1 MPPYDGYSSVLDGSL
16 RIESSTNSDRYGNG
30 SLIVQNGCEFYG
42 SSDQYLKTTSTLA
55 NLYVQSAKNFSASA
69 PQGTVVVTGLTGA
82 SLTATAGN
90 VTASGTSANLTAT
103 TGGVS
108 VSGGTSASLTSTAG
122 GVSVG
127 GATSAS
133 VSSTLGPASLTATAG
148 DATVQASG
156 TVYLTGAI
164 KTENFA
170 SATCSSTNDYLVKS
184 VSANATL
191 QGVTG
196 EARVYG
202 HTLAHLRG
210 TNGVKVETT
219 SGDATV
225 TASGTV
231 YLVGNYKDET
241 FVTVN
246 AKSSADYSITSS
258 AGNAKL
264 QSTANDVLVYG
275 KTLAHVRADSTK
287 IESAATD
294 VKLVGFTSVDT
305 TAPTISSAATTSVS
319 LSAPTIN
326 VVATTLSKVDAPTVE
341 VGKTSNT
348 VTISQ
353 TGKATNV
360 QGDLAVLGSTT
371 TKNVSVD
378 GNCTITGNLTV
389 SGALTTISTENLLV
403 KDNIIVLNSASAAGK
418 DAGLLFTRSTGNDS
432 ASLYWEELT
441 DKFVLATTKSTQ
453 DSATLVK
460 ETYSDLQCRDITA
473 NSINLTNF
481 GTKTFT
487 LGGQSPTPVS
497 VDGINKTRGSYEF
510 QIQSAADNG
519 SVYNYK
525 VVKANKDANS
535 SSFGVHAGGD
545 DGSQVWVK
553 WDADAVPKFYMKNYS
568 TSPDPLVFYIN
579 YITV

>member
-42 SSDQYLKTTSTLA
+42 SSDQYLKTSSTTA
-55 NLYVQSAKNFSASA
+55 NLYIQSAKNFSASA

-122 GVSVG
+122 GVSVS

-133 VSSTLGPASLTATAG
+133 VTSTLGPASLTATAG

-156 TVYLTGAI
+156 TV
-164 KTENFA
+164 NFA
-170 SATCSSTNDYLVKS
+170 GTTKNEIFGSATCASTNDYLVKS
-184 VSANATL
+184 VSANAIL
-191 QGVTG
+191 QSVAA

-202 HTLAHLRG
+202 KTLAHLRAD
-210 TNGVKVETT
+210 TVKVESTL
-219 SGDATV
+219 GDATIK
-225 TASGTV
+225 ASGTV
-231 YLVGNYKDET
+231 YLEGNYKDET

-246 AKSSADYSITSS
+246 AKSSADYVMTSS

-264 QSTANDVLVYG
+264 ESTTKDVLVWG

-287 IESAATD
+287 IESAVTD

-305 TAPTISSAATTSVS
+305 TAPVISSSATTSVS

-326 VVATTLSKVDAPTVE
+326 VVATTLSKVEALTVE
-341 VGKTSNT
+341 VGKTSNV

-360 QGDLAVLGSTT
+360 QGDLAVLGTT
-371 TKNVSVD
+371 NTKNVNVD
-378 GNCTITGNLTV
+378 GNCSITGNLTV

-453 DSATLVK
+453 DSGTLVK
-460 ETYSDLQCRDITA
+460 EAYSDLQCRDITA
-473 NSINLTNF
+473 NTINLPNF

-497 VDGINKTRGSYEF
+497 IPEINKMRGSYEF

-553 WDADAVPKFYMKNYS
+553 WDVDAVPKFYMKNYS